1 MNDRIKESDWKT
13 FKELRPLAL
22 QRYCKQVLGD
32 VDKIIHDSE
41 GDAHERYIEMYNI
54 VRDGDKKLA
63 QMFDGFSR
71 SKALS
76 QLVMY
81 YAHDLLDDEE
91 IARLSEETQKRIN
104 AILEIWKEDKA

>member
-1 MNDRIKESDWKT
+1 MGDRIKETDWKT

-22 QRYCKQVLGD
+22 QRYCERVMVD
-32 VDKIIHDSE
+32 VDEIIHDNE
-41 GDAHERYIEMYNI
+41 GGAHKRYIEMYQI
-54 VRDGDKKLA
+54 VHDGDKKLA

-76 QLVMY
+76 QLAMY
-81 YAHDLLDDEE
+81 CAHNLLNDEE
-91 IARLSEETQKRIN
+91 IARLSEETRKKIN